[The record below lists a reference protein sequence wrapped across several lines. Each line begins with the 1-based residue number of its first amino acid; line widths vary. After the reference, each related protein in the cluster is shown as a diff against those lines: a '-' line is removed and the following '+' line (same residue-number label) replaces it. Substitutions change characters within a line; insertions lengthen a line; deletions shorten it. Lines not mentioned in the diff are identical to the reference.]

1 MLKYFIL
8 AGILACSLSLSLSAQ
23 RASSRLLDNRYWASK
38 PSLEQVKADI
48 AQGQSPTESNA
59 RTMDVVTIAIL
70 SDAPRDII
78 EYLLS
83 YEGNSVNKQTHH
95 YRTYLHWAASKA
107 NEQIIDLLID
117 KGADIYALDEHG
129 NTPLSYAIGSGMNS
143 TSIIDR
149 FVSAGYD
156 LTKRNKQG
164 ATLLL
169 SAIAGDKDLKL
180 TDYFISKGLALSD
193 TDASGANAF
202 DYAVRSGNIPQL
214 ERLVSRGIRPTEQTL
229 IMAARGSRRSSNS
242 IEVYRYLIEGHKL
255 DVSVVDGQGNNLI
268 HLIASRPGQTEIMRY
283 LIGLGVN
290 PAMPNR
296 EGDTPLLLASSGRDM
311 ECIKFLLTHSR
322 VDERNHKGETA
333 LYKAIGRSSLEVVNT
348 LLEAGADVHTTDLR
362 GYSLVAPLV
371 HGYREQEAS
380 LFADKLAL
388 LTTRGVDVSAP
399 LVDGTT
405 LYHHAVAHQS
415 LRMLE
420 LVSRSGA
427 NINAISH
434 EGMTALHHAAL
445 IARDDKMLRALV
457 ELGADRS
464 LRSEMMEETAYEMA
478 ADNEYLKRLGVD
490 ISFLK

>member
-1 MLKYFIL
+1 MLKHFIL
-8 AGILACSLSLSLSAQ
+8 AGILACSLSLSAQ
-23 RASSRLLDNRYWASK
+23 RVSSRLLDNRYWASK

-180 TDYFISKGLALSD
+180 TDYLS
-193 TDASGANAF
+193 
-202 DYAVRSGNIPQL
+202 
-214 ERLVSRGIRPTEQTL
+214 
-229 IMAARGSRRSSNS
+229 
-242 IEVYRYLIEGHKL
+242 
-255 DVSVVDGQGNNLI
+255 
-268 HLIASRPGQTEIMRY
+268 
-283 LIGLGVN
+283 
-290 PAMPNR
+290 
-296 EGDTPLLLASSGRDM
+296 
-311 ECIKFLLTHSR
+311 
-322 VDERNHKGETA
+322 
-333 LYKAIGRSSLEVVNT
+333 
-348 LLEAGADVHTTDLR
+348 
-362 GYSLVAPLV
+362 
-371 HGYREQEAS
+371 
-380 LFADKLAL
+380 
-388 LTTRGVDVSAP
+388 
-399 LVDGTT
+399 
-405 LYHHAVAHQS
+405 
-415 LRMLE
+415 
-420 LVSRSGA
+420 
-427 NINAISH
+427 
-434 EGMTALHHAAL
+434 
-445 IARDDKMLRALV
+445 
-457 ELGADRS
+457 
-464 LRSEMMEETAYEMA
+464 
-478 ADNEYLKRLGVD
+478 
-490 ISFLK
+490 